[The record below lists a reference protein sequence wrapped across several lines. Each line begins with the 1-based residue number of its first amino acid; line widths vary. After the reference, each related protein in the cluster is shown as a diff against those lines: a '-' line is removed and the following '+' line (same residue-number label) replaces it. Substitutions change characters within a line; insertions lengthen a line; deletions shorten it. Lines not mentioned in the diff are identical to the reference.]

1 MFKTNLNAIAI
12 GSTMVLGASF
22 LLGIPIMGIGLFL
35 VSSLVFVV
43 NKRLSKGLESIDEN
57 VNSYEYLKSFR
68 SWLDDQISVNMKLA
82 RFYYPIIFLSAI
94 MGFWFSSKNG
104 QQLNETVMS
113 ELMVKY
119 PDLNVVF
126 GIPLIGLLALILI
139 LAVLALLGG
148 KIYYWDLNI
157 IYGRVIRKLDELI
170 SDMEELRAE

>member
-1 MFKTNLNAIAI
+1 
-12 GSTMVLGASF
+12 
-22 LLGIPIMGIGLFL
+22 
-35 VSSLVFVV
+35 
-43 NKRLSKGLESIDEN
+43 
-57 VNSYEYLKSFR
+57 
-68 SWLDDQISVNMKLA
+68 MKLA